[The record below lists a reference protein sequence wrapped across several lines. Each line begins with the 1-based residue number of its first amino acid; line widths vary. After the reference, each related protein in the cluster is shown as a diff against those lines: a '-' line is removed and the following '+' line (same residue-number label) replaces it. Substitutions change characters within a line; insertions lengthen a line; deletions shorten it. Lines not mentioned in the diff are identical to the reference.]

1 MNLENDLF
9 NYLATHKNGSDDPDR
24 IPPLDDLSMEMGVSI
39 PKLREQLGAARALGL
54 VEVRPRTG
62 IRRKTYSFAP
72 AVTNSLLYAVAR
84 DSTRFA
90 DFSDLRVRLEAA
102 YWHDA
107 VCALTPE
114 DVLELTGLVEQAWA
128 RLNGSPITIPHAEHR
143 KLHLTIFSR
152 LGNPFVTGLLEA
164 YWTVYEAVEL
174 NAYTD
179 LAYLCEVWTYHE
191 RIVQAIAAGDSEASL
206 AAFVEH
212 TNLLSHRAA

>member
-9 NYLATHKNGSDDPDR
+9 TYLANHHNGADDPDR
-24 IPPLDDLSMEMGVSI
+24 IPPLDNLSLEIGVSV
-39 PKLREQLGAARALGL
+39 PKLREQLGAARALGF
-54 VEVRPRTG
+54 VDVRPRTG
-62 IRRKTYSFAP
+62 IRRKAYSFTP

-84 DSTRFA
+84 DSNRFA

-114 DVLELTGLVEQAWA
+114 DVLELNGLIEQAWT
-128 RLNGSPITIPHAEHR
+128 RLNGSPITIPHTEHR
-143 KLHLTIFSR
+143 RLHLTIFSR

-164 YWTVYEAVEL
+164 YWTAYEAVEL

-179 LAYLCEVWTYHE
+179 LAYLREVWTYHE
-191 RIVQAIAAGDSEASL
+191 KIVRAIAAGDPAASL
-206 AAFVEH
+206 TAFIEH
-212 TNLLSHRAA
+212 TNLLHHRAG